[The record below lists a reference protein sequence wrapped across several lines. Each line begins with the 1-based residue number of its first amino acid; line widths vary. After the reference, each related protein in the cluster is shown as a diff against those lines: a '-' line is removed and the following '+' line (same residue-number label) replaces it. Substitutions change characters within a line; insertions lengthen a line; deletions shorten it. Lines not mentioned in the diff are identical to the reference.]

1 MTKTLRRRAYLAE
14 AVKPGAVLDTGVLRI
29 HRGNNYVSVTDLRTA
44 GQKGATVNRFV
55 IYFDETSKSIAPI
68 QKAINWMKR
77 ARTYAQALSVGYDA
91 LESAEKLSI
100 QNHDR
105 KIPWL
110 EEVTMKGVHVP
121 PSGADLSSHSE
132 MARTKTMGTLK
143 ASTRGRVKPS
153 YNAGSEGARPTKKS
167 ATVPGLAP
175 STKTP
180 KSVPDPRKDNVLRFP
195 QMKEYVL
202 VVKGKITGSTVKA
215 PTALKALQVSG
226 YKPDALSDP
235 VLFQVLQELGV
246 KSKDYGPNFAIDIGN
261 RASAFLSSMVDVG
274 AFTPSKS
281 VPKPKNDKPKE
292 NKSKTKLSIPKEIMR
307 QLGGNRFVAM
317 TGAKNIAGDRD
328 SLSFRLPKAKGGI
341 NYVNIKLTPMDTYK
355 VTFGRITM
363 GAKRGYSNK
372 VKAEYDDIYVD
383 RLRSIFEKET
393 GLRTSL

>member
-14 AVKPGAVLDTGVLRI
+14 AVKPGAILDTGVLRI
-29 HRGNNYVSVTDLRTA
+29 HRGNNYVSVTELRTA

-55 IYFDETSKSIAPI
+55 IYFDEMSKSITPI

-77 ARTYAQALSVGYDA
+77 ARTYSQALSVGYDA

-110 EEVTMKGVHVP
+110 EEITMKGVHVP
-121 PSGADLSSHSE
+121 PSGADLSSHNE

-153 YNAGSEGARPTKKS
+153 YNAGNEGARPTKKS
-167 ATVPGLAP
+167 ATVPGIAP

-180 KSVPDPRKDNVLRFP
+180 KSVPNPRKDNVLRFP
-195 QMKEYVL
+195 KMKEYVL

-215 PTALKALQVSG
+215 PTALKALQISG

-261 RASAFLSSMVDVG
+261 RASVFLSSMVDVG
-274 AFTPSKS
+274 AFTPSKGI
-281 VPKPKNDKPKE
+281 PKPKKEKEDKPK
-292 NKSKTKLSIPKEIMR
+292 TDLSIPKEIMR

-328 SLSFRLPKAKGGI
+328 SLSFKLPKAKGGI
-341 NYVNIKLTPMDTYK
+341 NYVKIKLTPMDTYK

-393 GLRTSL
+393 GLLTSL

>member
-1 MTKTLRRRAYLAE
+1 
-14 AVKPGAVLDTGVLRI
+14 
-29 HRGNNYVSVTDLRTA
+29 
-44 GQKGATVNRFV
+44 
-55 IYFDETSKSIAPI
+55 
-68 QKAINWMKR
+68 MKR

-121 PSGADLSSHSE
+121 PSGADLSAHNE

-153 YNAGSEGARPTKKS
+153 YNAGSEGARPTKKA

-180 KSVPDPRKDNVLRFP
+180 KSVPDPKKDNVLRFP
-195 QMKEYVL
+195 EMKEYVL
-202 VVKGKITGSTVKA
+202 VVKGKLTGSTVKA

-235 VLFQVLQELGV
+235 VLFQVLKELGV
-246 KSKDYGPNFAIDIGN
+246 KSKDYGPNFAVDVGN

-274 AFTPSKS
+274 AFTPSKGI
-281 VPKPKNDKPKE
+281 PKPKIDKPKDD
-292 NKSKTKLSIPKEIMR
+292 KPKTDLSIPKEIMR

-341 NYVNIKLTPMDTYK
+341 NYVKIKLTPMDTYK

-372 VKAEYDDIYVD
+372 VKAEYDDIYFD